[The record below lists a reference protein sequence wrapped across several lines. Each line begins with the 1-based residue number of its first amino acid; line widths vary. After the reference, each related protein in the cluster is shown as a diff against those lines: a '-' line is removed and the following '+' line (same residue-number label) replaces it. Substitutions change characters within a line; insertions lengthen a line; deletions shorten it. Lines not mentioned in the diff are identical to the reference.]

1 MNQKFLF
8 SFLIMLLAVC
18 SSMYVGK
25 SSRER
30 TNTGTV
36 AVMAGIC
43 GHEAEENHRLTFTD
57 LAKTVNSAFN
67 TEVRG

>member
-30 TNTGTV
+30 TNSETV

-43 GHEAEENHRLTFTD
+43 GHEAEENPGLTFTD
-57 LAKTVNSAFN
+57 LAETVNSAFN